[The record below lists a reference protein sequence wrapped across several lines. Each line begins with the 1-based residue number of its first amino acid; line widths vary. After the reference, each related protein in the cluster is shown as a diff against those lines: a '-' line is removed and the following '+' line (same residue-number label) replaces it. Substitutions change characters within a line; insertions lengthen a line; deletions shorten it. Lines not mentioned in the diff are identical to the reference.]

1 MNELFAVIFPS
12 PAESLTKLSPNYFS
26 ILDDNNYAEITS
38 GYPAP
43 GFGHSN
49 TETTPAHTAEHLHT
63 IHDQHKL
70 HYTHQGQGQTQ
81 GHTEGHGDDDS
92 SVGTGISTQDESANL
107 VSRSFTTS
115 TREVTTRGATA
126 VKVTQQK
133 ADLDLDISAA
143 TTRDGTVA
151 VGIGNQTVTNGND
164 HLCNED

>member
-12 PAESLTKLSPNYFS
+12 PAESLTQLSPNYFS
-26 ILDDNNYAEITS
+26 ILDDDKYAEITS

-43 GFGHSN
+43 AFGHQN
-49 TETTPAHTAEHLHT
+49 AETTPAYTAVHLHT

-70 HYTHQGQGQTQ
+70 YYTHQGQGQTQ
-81 GHTEGHGDDDS
+81 GHIDGHEDDDS
-92 SVGTGISTQDESANL
+92 SAGTGISPQDESENL

-115 TREVTTRGATA
+115 TREVTPRGATA

-143 TTRDGTVA
+143 TARDGTVA
-151 VGIGNQTVTNGND
+151 VGIGNQAVTNDN
-164 HLCNED
+164 